1 MTNNLVNAVFA
12 TADQEWVLQALKS
25 VNDRMPF
32 LLGLTP
38 EQRQSQAKMGDKTV
52 AFVEKAL
59 RAAELNPTL
68 IPAAVDVAGLR
79 KDVELVRELLP
90 VLDLLTKLHE
100 RVDDTVT
107 ETGSE
112 AFATA
117 LEIYHDLKGSQKNT
131 DLDEALK
138 DMGQRF
144 TRRPRTPQP
153 PEPTA

>member
-1 MTNNLVNAVFA
+1 VANNLVNAVFA
-12 TADQEWVLQALKS
+12 TADQDWVIQTLKS
-25 VNDRMPF
+25 ANDRMPF

-38 EQRQSQAKMGDKTV
+38 EQRQGQAKMGDKTV
-52 AFVEKAL
+52 TFVEKAL

-79 KDVELVRELLP
+79 KDVELVRGLLP
-90 VLDLLTKLHE
+90 VLDLLAKLHE
-100 RVDDTVT
+100 RVDDTIT
-107 ETGSE
+107 ESGSE

-117 LEIYHDLKGSQKNT
+117 LEIYHYLQGSQKNT

-144 TRRPRTPQP
+144 ARRSRTPKP